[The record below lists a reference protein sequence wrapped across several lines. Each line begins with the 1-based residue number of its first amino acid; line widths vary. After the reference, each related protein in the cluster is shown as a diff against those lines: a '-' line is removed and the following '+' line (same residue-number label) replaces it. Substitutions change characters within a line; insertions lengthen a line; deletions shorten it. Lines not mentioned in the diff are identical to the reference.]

1 MALGGLKG
9 RLLAGASLLI
19 VAGPAMAADLSSGG
33 SMKDAPAVA
42 DALAITGYVQATND
56 YIFRGVS
63 QNRRDVTLQ
72 GGFDAAYKM
81 FYVGTFTSGV
91 DFDSKI
97 GTPGYNSSQEVDLY
111 AGIKPT
117 VGPVTLDLG
126 VITYNY
132 LGTNVRPGYYDP
144 FYYEAKAGAS
154 ITVLKD
160 LALSGTVFYSPNYF
174 AETGPAITVE
184 GTASK
189 PIAKLGGVDIA
200 ASGTVGYTAYSDA
213 TAHAGTIYAATNYD
227 YTYGNLGLTGTVGSL
242 SLDLRWWDTDLPK
255 NVCDASANQCGS
267 AFAGTLKLSF

>member
-1 MALGGLKG
+1 VALGGLKG

-42 DALAITGYVQATND
+42 DALAITGYVDATND

-63 QNRRDVTLQ
+63 QNRRDVTMQ
-72 GGFDAAYKM
+72 AGFDAAYKM

-91 DFDSKI
+91 DFDLKS

-117 VGPVTLDLG
+117 LGLVTLDLG

-132 LGTNVRPGYYDP
+132 LGTNLRPGFYDP
-144 FYYEAKAGAS
+144 FYYELKAGAS

-160 LALSGTVFYSPNYF
+160 LALSGTIFYSPNYF
-174 AETGPAITVE
+174 AETGPALTFE

-189 PIAKLGGVDIA
+189 PIAKIGGVDVA
-200 ASGTVGYTAYSDA
+200 ASGTIGYTTYSDA
-213 TAHAGTIYAATNYD
+213 TAHGAPNYD
-227 YTYGNLGLTGTVGSL
+227 YTYGNVGLTGTVGAL

-255 NVCDASANQCGS
+255 NVCDASALQCGS